1 MSDGIFNNPAFG
13 PEPTHLGAN
22 TVIAAANGVP
32 SGAAAGFTTN
42 ALRFINLIMHLQGG
56 AGATASVNVWVYHSQ
71 FGWFLYTDVPTTT
84 LLLANN
90 GGIFQLE
97 LRGLERVYLQV
108 NSITAG
114 ATLTV
119 RCEGVTY

>member
-13 PEPTHLGAN
+13 PEPTHLGSN

-32 SGAAAGFTTN
+32 SGASAGFPTN
-42 ALRFINLIMHLQGG
+42 ALRFINTIMHLQGG
-56 AGATASVNVWVYHSQ
+56 TGATAVVAVWVYHSS
-71 FGWFLYTDVPTTT
+71 FGWFLYTDVPQTT

-97 LRGLERVYLQV
+97 LRGLERVYVQV
-108 NSITAG
+108 VSITAG

-119 RCEGVTY
+119 RCEGITY